1 MRHLAIILFLL
12 VCASPLM
19 AQNAPEPEGEQ
30 ELFDGLDDLADGMRR
45 LFEGFQS
52 DVAPLMEDLTDRLK
66 GLSDYHP
73 PEVLPNGD
81 IIIRRKRAEDATP
94 QPEPDAEGAIDI

>member
-1 MRHLAIILFLL
+1 MRHVAITLFLM
-12 VCASPLM
+12 VCASPLV
-19 AQNAPEPEGEQ
+19 AEDVPRPESEQ

-52 DVAPLMEDLTDRLK
+52 DVAPLMEDLADRLK
-66 GLSDYHP
+66 GLGDYHP

-81 IIIRRKRAEDATP
+81 IIIRRKRAEDAAP
-94 QPEPDAEGAIDI
+94 KAEPDAEGAIDI